1 MTNYKYFTG
10 IWEAD
15 NAIMKEFLDDVEF
28 YSGSERVKMYK
39 MPKGQDGGSMTYGTT
54 WKSYLSPTKNRE
66 KDLETGMS
74 KTKVYSEYPE
84 LKEIFK
90 EYSSIWFN
98 DFEWTQVQLNKNFK
112 SPPHKDSKNIGESII
127 VGIGD
132 YTGGEL
138 VIQDDKEKEIEVNI
152 NLAPCMFN
160 GSKYIHYTKDWTG
173 DRYSLVFFN
182 NFKKK

>member
-1 MTNYKYFTG
+1 MTNYKYFSG

-15 NAIMKEFLDDVEF
+15 NAIMADFLDDVEF

-39 MPKGQDGGSMTYGTT
+39 MPKGEDGGSMLYGTT
-54 WKSYLSPTKNRE
+54 WKSYLSPTRNRE

-74 KTKVYSEYPE
+74 KTKVYSLYPE

-90 EYSSIWFN
+90 EYASIWFN
-98 DFEWTQVQLNKNFK
+98 DFEWTQVQMNKNFRT
-112 SPPHKDSKNIGESII
+112 PPHKDSKNIGESII

-152 NLAPCMFN
+152 NLAPCIFN
-160 GSKYIHYTKDWTG
+160 GSQLTHYTKDWVGT
-173 DRYSLVFFN
+173 RYSLVFFN
-182 NFKKK
+182 NFKKN